1 MFLETPPPPNLT
13 EARRLL
19 NAGLK
24 LVKLHPYTKQP
35 IGIEWNKHSATSIDD
50 DATGYGIPLT
60 VNGLCSIDP
69 DHMEMARV
77 TMKAW
82 CFDLDELLNAGV
94 RTSSTRPDSG
104 GRSAF
109 LADPEGKA
117 RWLPFRVFDGQG
129 RSLTLLEL
137 RAASMNLQDVVP
149 GIIYANKDSG
159 ELYSQQYA
167 NEHRFDAAPTVPERF
182 LALWRELS
190 TNDDKLREYSRIAI
204 DAIRDAGFKVN
215 GDEPQY
221 RPPMGGGVQLAF
233 PAKGVRTEFNK
244 AHTVDT
250 ILTRHGYT
258 YHERKG
264 RWAHPGATGAP
275 AIRPI
280 PGKEGLWQSDHGG
293 DPLHG
298 TFDAWAAHV
307 QLDHAGD
314 VDAAV
319 TAWLWKDLPVVSE
332 VMPKKSQEV
341 TPVEQTMERL
351 THALPDSDERRQ
363 LAEVLLKAVD
373 HLPPIE
379 QTDWHKQLCHEMEWN
394 QKAFSK
400 IIKDLRNKWY
410 DDQEVKT
417 PAWAQGWYFVTRN
430 DQFYN
435 PSLGVEVSQTGFDNE
450 FRRELNPNDNGNRPA
465 AHRVALDDYRIPVV
479 RDVIYMPQLGEVFS
493 LNGKNC
499 VNRFRPSSIPIP
511 DKVLTEVGRVAVSL
525 MDRHLMHIC
534 NNRVDVYQALLN
546 WLAFVAQNPGKKVR
560 WSPIIKGIEGDGKS
574 ILVQLLTTCLG
585 GANVTS
591 VMPKVIVSDYNGY
604 AEGHCVVALEEIR
617 MVGHNRYAAMDMLKP
632 LITNDTVDIHRK
644 GENNYN
650 APNVSNYIAF
660 TNHSDALPLS
670 NVDRRWMVIFTPWSD
685 GAEMEQ
691 AVGQNLNEYFTR
703 LQGALHDHGGALA
716 HWLMSYPISSGF
728 LPNAAAPVTQEKE
741 SMRVADKDDHED
753 TIEEIIESGC
763 IGVSSKV
770 LSTRHLT
777 RALAKPTLSFQ
788 DVPQGKTLSR
798 ILQRLGWVR
807 YPKQIKWQSEVCQIW
822 TKGKPPEDND
832 ALRAMLDTTLNSGER

>member
-1 MFLETPPPPNLT
+1 MQPSPNLT

-60 VNGLCSIDP
+60 VNGLSSIDP

-82 CFDLDELLNAGV
+82 GFDLDELLNAGV

-149 GIIYANKDSG
+149 GIVYANKDSG

-215 GDEPQY
+215 GDAPQY

-233 PAKGVRTEFNK
+233 PAKGIRTEFNK

-314 VDAAV
+314 VDAARAEWMWQGINTDGEVSFLDAPKKKTPTSV
-319 TAWLWKDLPVVSE
+319 TDGLQQLMDRLRLSEPEEARSVVVDLLRLAEELPQLEQIEWHKQVRDVMHWNTPDFKGVLKELRSEWYAKIRERAAQSGIQPMPKENYPDVIFNDTTGSLKVVSTIPNLKAMIDHYGIQVSYDVITKKTQVIVPGMTGSPDNQDNSALTRVISLGKLNE
-332 VMPKKSQEV
+332 LNSDMIPAYVEAIADERQINPVADWIVSSPWDGIDRLPLIYETLILQANYPKELRNTLVRRWLISAVAAAFKPCGFKSRGVLTLTGPQSLGKTSWLQSLV
-341 TPVEQTMERL
+341 PDVRLMER
-351 THALPDSDERRQ
+351 
-363 LAEVLLKAVD
+363 VVKVD
-373 HLPPIE
+373 HLLDPSNKDSVLSAVSHWLVE
-379 QTDWHKQLCHEMEWN
+379 LGELDSTFR
-394 QKAFSK
+394 KADIGK
-400 IIKDLRNKWY
+400 IKGFITAGMDKLRRPYARLDSEYQRRTVFFASVN
-410 DDQEVKT
+410 DDKFLVDETGNTRFWTVAVK
-417 PAWAQGWYFVTRN
+417 AVNYQHGLDMQQIWAQVARLYNEGEQWWLTREEETLLEESN
-430 DQFYN
+430 NQHR
-435 PSLGVEVSQTGFDNE
+435 VVSSIHELIEGELLWDSNLEHWTRLSASAVLKRIGFDKPTNPQAKDAG
-450 FRRELNPNDNGNRPA
+450 RALRELGCEERNAKGLTKFLVPPNKTIT
-465 AHRVALDDYRIPVV
+465 RV
-479 RDVIYMPQLGEVFS
+479 F
-493 LNGKNC
+493 
-499 VNRFRPSSIPIP
+499 
-511 DKVLTEVGRVAVSL
+511 
-525 MDRHLMHIC
+525 
-534 NNRVDVYQALLN
+534 
-546 WLAFVAQNPGKKVR
+546 
-560 WSPIIKGIEGDGKS
+560 
-574 ILVQLLTTCLG
+574 
-585 GANVTS
+585 
-591 VMPKVIVSDYNGY
+591 
-604 AEGHCVVALEEIR
+604 
-617 MVGHNRYAAMDMLKP
+617 
-632 LITNDTVDIHRK
+632 
-644 GENNYN
+644 
-650 APNVSNYIAF
+650 
-660 TNHSDALPLS
+660 
-670 NVDRRWMVIFTPWSD
+670 
-685 GAEMEQ
+685 
-691 AVGQNLNEYFTR
+691 
-703 LQGALHDHGGALA
+703 
-716 HWLMSYPISSGF
+716 
-728 LPNAAAPVTQEKE
+728 
-741 SMRVADKDDHED
+741 
-753 TIEEIIESGC
+753 
-763 IGVSSKV
+763 
-770 LSTRHLT
+770 
-777 RALAKPTLSFQ
+777 
-788 DVPQGKTLSR
+788 
-798 ILQRLGWVR
+798 
-807 YPKQIKWQSEVCQIW
+807 
-822 TKGKPPEDND
+822 
-832 ALRAMLDTTLNSGER
+832 